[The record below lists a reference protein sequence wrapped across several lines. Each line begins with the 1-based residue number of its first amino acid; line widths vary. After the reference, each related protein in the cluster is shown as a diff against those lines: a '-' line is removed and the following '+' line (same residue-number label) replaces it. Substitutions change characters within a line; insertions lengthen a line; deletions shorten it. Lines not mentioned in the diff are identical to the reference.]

1 MSITREKK
9 ETQIQELQDS
19 LGTDGT
25 FYLLDYINISVSK
38 STELR
43 KKLREND
50 CSLKVIK
57 NRLALR
63 ALKEEFPEEIHS
75 HFQGPTAIA
84 YTDQNPIVL
93 ARLLK
98 DFSAQHKIL
107 KVKGGV
113 VEGDYLAAERF
124 QEIANL
130 SSRMDL
136 VAKLGYLMA
145 YPLTQFLRSLKAP
158 VGTLGSMLGQ
168 LKDKRN

>member
-9 ETQIQELQDS
+9 ETQIQELKDAI
-19 LGTDGT
+19 GRNGT
-25 FYLLDYINISVSK
+25 FYLLDYINIPVSK

-43 KKLREND
+43 RTLREND

-63 ALKEEFPEEIHS
+63 ALKDAFPEEINA

-84 YTDQNPIVL
+84 YTEQNPIVL

-98 DFSAQHKIL
+98 DFSAQHRIV

-113 VEGDYLAAERF
+113 VEGDYMAEERF
-124 QEIANL
+124 REIASL
-130 SSRMDL
+130 SSRLDL

-158 VGTLGSMLGQ
+158 FGTLGSMMSQ
-168 LKDKRN
+168 LKDKRD

>member
-9 ETQIQELQDS
+9 ETQIKELQDAV
-19 LGTDGT
+19 GRNGT

-43 KKLREND
+43 RKLREND

-63 ALKEEFPEEIHS
+63 ALKDEFPEEVKA

-84 YTDQNPIVL
+84 YTAQNPIAL

-98 DFSAQHKIL
+98 DFSTQHRIL
-107 KVKGGV
+107 KVKGGM
-113 VEGDYLAAERF
+113 VEGDYLAEERF
-124 QEIANL
+124 REIANL
-130 SSRMDL
+130 SSRLDL

-145 YPLTQFLRSLKAP
+145 YPLTQFLRSMKAP
-158 VGTLGSMLGQ
+158 FGTMGSMMSQ
-168 LKDKRN
+168 LKDKRE